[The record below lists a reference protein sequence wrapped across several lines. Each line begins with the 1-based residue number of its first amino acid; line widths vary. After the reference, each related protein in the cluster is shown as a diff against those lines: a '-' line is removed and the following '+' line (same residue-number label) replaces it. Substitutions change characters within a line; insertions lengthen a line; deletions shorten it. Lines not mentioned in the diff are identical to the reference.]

1 MRKMMIAA
9 AALAASGMVA
19 APAAAQ
25 VTVGDTG
32 GLVNV
37 TVTDVDVLNDSLNAN
52 ELQLLTNNN
61 VAVPISLQVPV
72 AIAANLCGI
81 AVNALV
87 ADLKQDGTADC
98 TAQSGSR
105 ALGQQILRQKVR
117 QNK

>member
-9 AALAASGMVA
+9 AVLAASGMVA

-37 TVTDVDVLNDSLNAN
+37 TVTDVNVLNDSLNAN

-61 VAVPISLQVPV
+61 VAVPVSLQVPV
-72 AIAANLCGI
+72 GIAANLCGVT
-81 AVNALV
+81 ANVLV
-87 ADLKQDGTADC
+87 ADLKDDGTANC
-98 TAQSGSR
+98 TAQNASR

>member
-9 AALAASGMVA
+9 ALATAATPALG
-19 APAAAQ
+19 Q

-37 TVTDVDVLNDSLNAN
+37 TVTDVNVLNNSLNAN
-52 ELQLLTNNN
+52 ELELLSNNN

-72 AIAANLCGI
+72 AIAANLCNV